1 MLPAYV
7 TPRAG
12 LNRDDDYAVD
22 DRLSFLRGAYRL
34 LVIHAADRV
43 AAVGDHDQN
52 LSSFSRG
59 ECLGAEI
66 ESVVESGSRSQTNVV
81 NATVDRLEVG
91 SERYHLADHFAETV
105 ERERVHGAQDGMGE
119 AAGRREFQRQI
130 LTRAQAG
137 VDVDNDGQ
145 RQGRFFVKHR
155 NGLWFAI
162 F

>member
-22 DRLSFLRGAYRL
+22 DRLSFLRGAHRL

-43 AAVGDHDQN
+43 AAVGNDNQN
-52 LSSFSRG
+52 FSTLARR
-59 ECLGAEI
+59 ERLRAEVKGI
-66 ESVVESGSRSQTNVV
+66 VESSSRSQANMVD
-81 NATVDRLEVG
+81 AAVDRLEIG
-91 SERYHLADHFAETV
+91 SERYYLADHFAETV

-130 LTRAQAG
+130 FTRAQAG
-137 VDVDNDGQ
+137 VAVAHDGQ
-145 RQGRFFVKHR
+145 RQGRFFVKQ
-155 NGLWFAI
+155 
-162 F
+162 